1 MYKQIHFYLNLFACT
16 STYPNLCVYLQSCFK
31 FKKSLM
37 APSNVCCFPFLFFLF
52 VGIVSEL
59 GIYIKQKHLMNKGDL
74 KSFQGSTVY
83 INNRAVHTLLCTYS
97 NLIEASGTKVW
108 LALDNFFFLCLQVQ
122 KIFVNQ
128 CVSLKN

>member
-59 GIYIKQKHLMNKGDL
+59 GIYIKQKHLMNKGGL
-74 KSFQGSTVY
+74 KSFQGSTAGLSSLGVPGVPWHG
-83 INNRAVHTLLCTYS
+83 RS
-97 NLIEASGTKVW
+97 
-108 LALDNFFFLCLQVQ
+108 
-122 KIFVNQ
+122 VNPISTRGDRLYPPNYYWQ
-128 CVSLKN
+128 TRLFRPSDGPDFK